1 MGQGK
6 RSNRMRMQGIGIA
19 VVAAAGLS
27 IGVEHTRAQTTPAE
41 IIAQLKTLRSLSA
54 TDRPVTTVKLAH
66 AIAALPAGQM
76 KVQLANGLAGLS
88 TEGDQG
94 QATVEAAG
102 EALAAAL
109 KETPLAA
116 KGDEVPEPYMELAQ
130 LVKYENVKTT
140 LDDPMFSKAMAELA
154 DYDADVAKADFA
166 LNDLN
171 GKPYTLRDLRGKV
184 VLVNFWATWC
194 SPCRREMPD
203 LDKLQA
209 RFAPQ
214 GLVILSISDED
225 QAKVAPFIAS
235 SGYRPTVLLD
245 PGDTVHKEFHIEG
258 IPKTYLFDRNG
269 KLVGETIDQCTERQF
284 LELLAKADLR

>member
-1 MGQGK
+1 
-6 RSNRMRMQGIGIA
+6 MRKTWIGIA
-19 VVAAAGLS
+19 VVAAVGPIVGAA
-27 IGVEHTRAQTTPAE
+27 RMQAQATPAG
-41 IIAQLKTLRSLSA
+41 IIEQLKTLRSLSA

-66 AIAALPAGQM
+66 AIAALPADQM

-94 QATVEAAG
+94 QATVEATG

-109 KETPLAA
+109 KETPIVA

-130 LVKYENVKTT
+130 LVKYENVKAT
-140 LDDPMFSKAMAELA
+140 LDDPQFAKALKMLA
-154 DYDADVAKADFA
+154 DYDADVAKADFT

-171 GKPYTLRDLRGKV
+171 GNPHKLRDLRGKV

-194 SPCRREMPD
+194 PPCRREMPD

-214 GLVILSISDED
+214 GLVVLSISDEEH
-225 QAKVAPFIAS
+225 AKVAPFIAS

-269 KLVGETIDQCTERQF
+269 RLVGETIDQCTERQF

>member
-1 MGQGK
+1 MM
-6 RSNRMRMQGIGIA
+6 RMRMKWI
-19 VVAAAGLS
+19 VVTVLSAAGFVA
-27 IGVEHTRAQTTPAE
+27 GVDRMQAQTTPAE

-54 TDRPVTTVKLAH
+54 TDRPVTTMKLAH
-66 AIAALPAGQM
+66 AIAALPAGQD
-76 KVQLANGLAGLS
+76 KLRLATGLAGLS

-102 EALAAAL
+102 ETLAAAL
-109 KETPLAA
+109 NESPIAG
-116 KGDEVPEPYMELAQ
+116 KGDEVAEPYMELAQ
-130 LVKYENVKTT
+130 LVKYMNVNAT
-140 LDDPMFSKAMAELA
+140 LDDPQFKRALAKLAEN
-154 DYDADVAKADFA
+154 DADVSKADFT

-171 GKPYTLRDLRGKV
+171 GKPYKLSDMRGKV

-194 SPCRREMPD
+194 PPCRREMPD
-203 LDKLQA
+203 LDKLNA

-214 GLVILSISDED
+214 GLVVVSISDED

-245 PGDTVHKEFHIEG
+245 PGDKVNKEFHIEG

-269 KLVGETIDQCTERQF
+269 KLVGETIDQSTERQF
-284 LELLAKADLR
+284 LDLLAKADLR

>member
-1 MGQGK
+1 
-6 RSNRMRMQGIGIA
+6 MRMKWISIA
-19 VVAAAGLS
+19 GLVAAGLVL
-27 IGVEHTRAQTTPAE
+27 GAGQLVAQTTPAE
-41 IIAQLKTLRSLSA
+41 ILAQLKTLRSLSA
-54 TDRPVTTVKLAH
+54 SDRPTATVRLAH
-66 AIAALPAGQM
+66 AIAALAASQE
-76 KVQLANGLAGLS
+76 KVELADGLAGLS

-102 EALAAAL
+102 ETLAAAL
-109 KETPLAA
+109 KETPIAS

-130 LVKYENVKTT
+130 LVKYVNVRAT
-140 LDDPMFSKAMAELA
+140 LDDPEFTRALKTLAE
-154 DYDADVAKADFA
+154 DDAGVAKADFT

-171 GKPYTLRDLRGKV
+171 GKTYKLSNLRGKV

-194 SPCRREMPD
+194 TPCRREMPD
-203 LDKLQA
+203 LDKLNA

-214 GLVILSISDED
+214 GLVVLSISDED

-235 SGYRPTVLLD
+235 SSYRPTVLLD
-245 PGDTVHKEFHIEG
+245 PGDAVHKEFHVEG

-269 KLVGETIDQCTERQF
+269 KLLGETIDQSTERQF